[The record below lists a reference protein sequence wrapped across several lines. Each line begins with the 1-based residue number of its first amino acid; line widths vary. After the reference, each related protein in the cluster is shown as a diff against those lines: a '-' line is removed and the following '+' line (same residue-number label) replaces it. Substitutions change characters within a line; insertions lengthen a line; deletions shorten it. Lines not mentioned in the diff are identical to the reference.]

1 MEPFDSSCSVFV
13 ALIIFIIGL
22 YISCG
27 LSTSFGLLKKE
38 ALKLYFWH
46 TFFCIVYY
54 VFVSKSGGDAISY
67 WSYYSNAYTTNILD
81 FKFGT
86 TALGWLVKFL
96 KLTGV
101 SIFGCFLIFN
111 IFGSIGLLAF
121 YGSLKKVVSDCSY
134 KLQRLALIIVFLPSV
149 SFWSAGIGK
158 DAISFMAM
166 GLALWS
172 VLDFDR
178 RKGLMIFAI
187 IAMLFVRPHMAGMMV
202 MALAFSMLFQ
212 KGVPALQRLI
222 VGSAALV
229 MTAIMVPF
237 ALNYA
242 GVGENANID
251 QFQQY
256 IDGRANSNTHGGGAV
271 DIAFMP
277 LPLQMFTY
285 LLRPL
290 PIEARSIPQ
299 LSAALDN
306 VILLYLM
313 FVGGRALIKTRGL
326 ALEGNRLFMWF
337 YVLIAWIILSMTT
350 ANLGISVR
358 QKWMFLPILIY
369 LLFSVLAAKEKR
381 EYIK

>member
-1 MEPFDSSCSVFV
+1 MDFNIISVFS
-13 ALIIFIIGL
+13 IPIFIIVFFS
-22 YISCG
+22 ISIYMAKI
-27 LSTSFGLLKKE
+27 FGVSNKELIIIYSWHLL
-38 ALKLYFWH
+38 
-46 TFFCIVYY
+46 FCFVYY
-54 VFVSKSGGDAISY
+54 VYSLKNGSDSIDYYYRELYGFSFGTQAIVYILSLPKLFGL
-67 WSYYSNAYTTNILD
+67 NIL
-81 FKFGT
+81 
-86 TALGWLVKFL
+86 
-96 KLTGV
+96 
-101 SIFGCFLIFN
+101 SISIIFN
-111 IFGSIGLLAF
+111 FIGFVGLISF
-121 YGSLKKVVSDCSY
+121 WGSLKLVVKNNSKRLQ
-134 KLQRLALIIVFLPSV
+134 KLAFVIVLLPSV

-172 VLDFDR
+172 ALALER

-187 IAMLFVRPHMAGMMV
+187 AAMLFVRPHMAGMMI

-212 KGVPALQRLI
+212 KGVPPLQRLT
-222 VGSAALV
+222 VGVIALV
-229 MTAIMVPF
+229 ATTIMVPF

-242 GVGENANID
+242 GVGENANYE

-271 DIAFMP
+271 DIASMP

-299 LSAALDN
+299 LAAALDN

-326 ALEGNRLFMWF
+326 ILEGNRLFMWF

-350 ANLGISVR
+350 ANLGISMR
-358 QKWMFLPILIY
+358 QKWMFTPILIY
-369 LLFSVLAAKEKR
+369 LLISIIAAKERRDFNISHEK
-381 EYIK
+381 